1 MIKFL
6 SKSIF
11 VAMTGILMPVAF
23 VVVCF
28 NLAHVGIVEW
38 ADKIWLND

>member
-6 SKSIF
+6 SRSIF
-11 VAMTGILMPVAF
+11 VAMTGTLMPIAF

-28 NLAHVGIVEW
+28 NYAYVGIVEW
-38 ADKIWLND
+38 ADKTWLED

>member
-6 SKSIF
+6 SRSIF
-11 VAMTGILMPVAF
+11 VAMTGILMPFAF

-28 NLAHVGIVEW
+28 TYAYVGIVEW
-38 ADKIWLND
+38 ADKTWLDD

>member
-1 MIKFL
+1 MINFL
-6 SKSIF
+6 SRSIF

-28 NLAHVGIVEW
+28 TFAYAGVTEW
-38 ADKIWLND
+38 ADKTWLDN